1 MVPLADI
8 IRGEGAQYLQSRR
21 TSFDQ
26 RKALDDIMR
35 CRTEAMGSV
44 AVPCDECHA
53 EYRLFRSCR
62 NRSCPQCQGEARAKW
77 LDARRQEILPVPY
90 VHVVFS
96 APSELRVLAQ
106 VCPEPLYDAVIRAA
120 GQALIDVGRSELD
133 AQLGCQVHLQTWSQR
148 LAWHLHAH
156 CVVPCGG
163 FSADGTGWVSFEP
176 GDLPR
181 KALALRFQAL
191 LCKFIRAAVHGG
203 EFERLPETISVEKLL
218 ASVKARAQRVYAKP
232 PFGGV
237 ETLLGYLA
245 RYTYRVAITNERIDR
260 YEEHQVTFRW
270 RDYGHGSEEK
280 PCVLEGQEFLR
291 RFVMHVPPRGFVRVR
306 SYGLMGN
313 RNRKQN
319 LERARQL
326 IGTTGAGERGE
337 GFKPRR
343 RLCPACSGRDERTLH
358 VAPRPEVVAQ
368 FDLPL
373 RPPPVAPL
381 AA

>member
-8 IRGEGAQYLQSRR
+8 IRGEGAQYLQSHR
-21 TSFDQ
+21 TSFEQ

-35 CRTEAMGSV
+35 CRTEAMGSTTLT
-44 AVPCDECHA
+44 CDDCRA

-96 APSELRVLAQ
+96 APPELRVLAQ
-106 VCPEPLYDAVIRAA
+106 FRPEPLYDAVIRAA
-120 GQALIDVGRSELD
+120 GQAVIDVGRAELD

-148 LAWHLHAH
+148 LAYHLHAH

-163 FSADGTGWVSFEP
+163 FSTDGSRWVSFEP
-176 GDLPR
+176 NDLPR
-181 KALALRFQAL
+181 KTLARRFCAL
-191 LCKFIRAAVHGG
+191 LCRFIRAAFERG

-218 ASVKARAQRVYAKP
+218 ATMKTRPGRVYAKP

-237 ETLLGYLA
+237 ETLLEYLA
-245 RYTYRVAITNERIDR
+245 RYTYRVAITNERIDKD
-260 YEEHQVTFRW
+260 EEHQVTFRW
-270 RDYGHGSEEK
+270 RDYGQGSEK
-280 PCVLEGQEFLR
+280 PCLLEGQEFLR
-291 RFVMHVPPRGFVRVR
+291 RFVMHVPPRGFVRIR
-306 SYGLMGN
+306 SYGFMGN

-326 IGTTGAGERGE
+326 IGPIGPAPRAE
-337 GFKPRR
+337 GFRPRR
-343 RLCPACSGRDERTLH
+343 RLCPSCSGRDERTLH
-358 VAPRPEVVAQ
+358 VARGPEVVPQ

-373 RPPPVAPL
+373 RPPPNAPL